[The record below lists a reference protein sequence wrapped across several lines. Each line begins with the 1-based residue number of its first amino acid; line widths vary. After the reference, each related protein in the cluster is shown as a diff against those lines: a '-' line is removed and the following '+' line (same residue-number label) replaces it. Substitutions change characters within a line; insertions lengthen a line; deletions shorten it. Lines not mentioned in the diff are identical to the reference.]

1 MQNKG
6 AILVLAVVLV
16 IVSIYQLSFTGVTYK
31 VKQDAKEYAQG
42 DLNKE
47 LHYLDSIA
55 GLPKDK
61 WSFLGNTFRE
71 CQQKEINLGLDL
83 KGGMNV
89 ILEVSVPDIIKA
101 LSNYSKDTTFLK
113 ALKLAEEYQKSSS
126 EDFVTLFGKAFEEI
140 APGARLAAIFNT
152 MELKDKIDFNS
163 TNEDVLKVLHKEVQD
178 AIDNSFL
185 VLSNRIDRFG
195 VVQPTIQR
203 LSTQGRIMI
212 ELPGVK
218 DPSRVRKLLQETA
231 NLEFWETYE
240 NSEVGPYFVKAN
252 ELLRQ
257 ILSAQ
262 KEQKDSLTAAKTP
275 ATQAAANE
283 KAGQEKN
290 TTTTESDS
298 VSASDSLLKLLES
311 DTSATA
317 KEQQSF
323 EAFKKENPLFAVLR
337 PNTTR
342 DGKYVPGSVV
352 GYAVARD
359 TAIVNKYL
367 NMKQVR
373 ALFPRNLIFRWH
385 FKPYKYAPGQNLFEL
400 HALKVTTRD
409 GRAPLTGE
417 VITSAREEFDQNTG
431 QARVTMSMNAEGSKV
446 WARLT
451 RENVGRAIAIVL
463 DNYVYSAP
471 RVNSE
476 IKGGNSEITG
486 DFTIDEAK
494 DLANMLKSGKMPAP
508 AKIIQEA
515 VVGPTL
521 GQEAIKA
528 GLNSFLIAFLVVL
541 LFMIVYYS
549 PRAGLVADLALFL
562 NVFFILGVLAS
573 LGAVLTLPGIAGI
586 VLTVGMS
593 VDANVLIYERI
604 KEEMRAG
611 KGIKKAI
618 SEGYRNA
625 YSAIIDANATTF
637 FTGVILYIF
646 GTGPIKG
653 FATTLV
659 IGILTS
665 LFSAIFITRLVFERM
680 LTKNSKIT
688 FFTRLTE
695 KAFSNLNFKFIE
707 KRKMA
712 YVISGTFL
720 VISIV
725 SLSTRGLSPGIDFTG
740 GRTYVV
746 RFDKAYPT
754 QDIQQALAKVF
765 GKAPEVKVYGN
776 VDQMKIT
783 TQFMIDDPS
792 ADDLVDST
800 LYVGL
805 KPFLGDNVDFQTFQ
819 EKYKQSSQTV
829 GPTIAYDIKVQAM
842 YAVLLALIFMFLYI
856 MLRFRNWRF
865 GFGAVGALI
874 HDSLIVLGV
883 FSLFYGK
890 LPFSM
895 EIDQS
900 FIAAILTVIGY
911 SVNDTVVVF
920 DRIREYLK
928 LYPKRARE
936 EVLDAAVNSTIGRTI
951 NTSLST
957 IIVLLVV
964 FLFGGEVIR
973 GFIFAML
980 IGVFVGTYSSIFVA
994 TPLVY
999 DTMKDKVPEQD
1010 KKGKEKKKL
1019 KK

>member
-6 AILVLAVVLV
+6 AILFLAVTLAV
-16 IVSIYQLSFTGVTYK
+16 VSIYQLSFTGVTFK
-31 VKQDAKEYAQG
+31 VQKDAKAYAKG

-47 LHYLDSIA
+47 LRYLDSIA
-55 GLPKDK
+55 ELPKEK

-71 CQQKEINLGLDL
+71 CQKKELNLGLDL

-89 ILEVSVPDIIKA
+89 ILEVSVPDILKA
-101 LSNYSKDTTFLK
+101 LSNYSTDTTFVK
-113 ALKLAEEYQKSSS
+113 ALKLAEEYQKSSQ
-126 EDFVTLFGKAFEEI
+126 EDFVNLFGKAFEQI

-152 MELKDKIDFNS
+152 VELKDLIDYNS

-178 AIDNSFL
+178 AIDNSYNIL
-185 VLSNRIDRFG
+185 TNRIDRFG

-218 DPSRVRKLLQETA
+218 DPTRVRKLLQETA
-231 NLEFWETYE
+231 DLEFWETYE
-240 NSEVGPYFVKAN
+240 NSEVGPYLMNAN
-252 ELLRQ
+252 ELLKQ
-257 ILSAQ
+257 ILNVAPKKDTTNTPVPEKTSTETSKNQTTGVKDTTTTADSLIKLLEKDTTAQ
-262 KEQKDSLTAAKTP
+262 KENTQSLEEFKT
-275 ATQAAANE
+275 Q
-283 KAGQEKN
+283 
-290 TTTTESDS
+290 
-298 VSASDSLLKLLES
+298 
-311 DTSATA
+311 
-317 KEQQSF
+317 
-323 EAFKKENPLFAVLR
+323 NPLFAVLI

-352 GYAVARD
+352 GFAHAKD
-359 TAIVNKYL
+359 TSMVNKYL
-367 NMKQVR
+367 SMKQIR
-373 ALFPRNLIFRWH
+373 ALFPRNLKFYWH
-385 FKPYKYAPGQNLFEL
+385 FKPYKYDPQQTLYEL
-400 HALKVTTRD
+400 HAIKVTTRD
-409 GRAPLTGE
+409 GRPPLTGE
-417 VITSAREEFDQNTG
+417 VITSAREEFDQNSG
-431 QARVTMSMNAEGSKV
+431 EAKVTMSMNAEGAKI

-521 GQEAIKA
+521 GKEAINA
-528 GLNSFLIAFLVVL
+528 GLTSFVIAFLMVL
-541 LFMIVYYS
+541 IFMIFYYS
-549 PRAGLVADLALFL
+549 TRAGWVADLALFL

-604 KEEMRAG
+604 KEELRSG

-625 YSAIIDANATTF
+625 YSAIVDANVTTF
-637 FTGVILYIF
+637 LTGVILYVF

-665 LFSAIFITRLVFERM
+665 LFSAIFITRLVFERALNKNNK
-680 LTKNSKIT
+680 LT
-688 FFTRLTE
+688 FATRITE
-695 KAFSNLNFKFIE
+695 KAFTNLNIKFIE
-707 KRKMA
+707 KRKLA
-712 YVISGTFL
+712 YIISGTVIL
-720 VISIV
+720 VSII

-746 RFDKAYPT
+746 RFEKPYPT
-754 QDIQQALAKVF
+754 QDIQKALTKVF
-765 GKAPEVKVYGN
+765 DKVPEVKVYGN

-783 TQFMIDDPS
+783 TQYMIDNPS
-792 ADDLVDST
+792 ADDQVEEKMFE
-800 LYVGL
+800 GL
-805 KPFLGDNVDFQTFQ
+805 KPVLGDNVDLQTFKT
-819 EKYKQSSQTV
+819 KYIQSSQTV

-842 YAVLLALIFMFLYI
+842 WAVFFSLIIIFLYI

-865 GFGAVGALI
+865 GMGAVGALI
-874 HDSLIVLGV
+874 HDSLIVIGT
-883 FSLFYGK
+883 FSLLYGK

-920 DRIREYLK
+920 DRIREYMK
-928 LYPKRARE
+928 LYPKRATE
-936 EVLDAAVNSTIGRTI
+936 EVLDAAINSTIGRTI

-957 IIVLLVV
+957 FIVLLVV
-964 FLFGGEVIR
+964 FIFGGEVIR

-999 DTMKDKVPEQD
+999 DTMKNKHPELD
-1010 KKGKEKKKL
+1010 LTVKGTKKK
-1019 KK
+1019 KKK

>member
-6 AILVLAVVLV
+6 AILVLAVTLV
-16 IVSIYQLSFTGVTYK
+16 IVSIYQLSFTAVTYK

-55 GLPKDK
+55 SLPQEK

-113 ALKLAEEYQKSSS
+113 ALDLAEEYQKSSS

-195 VVQPTIQR
+195 VVQPSIQR

-240 NSEVGPYFVKAN
+240 NSEVGPYLVKAN
-252 ELLRQ
+252 ELLRE
-257 ILSAQ
+257 ILSA
-262 KEQKDSLTAAKTP
+262 KKDSVSPGGESAGVTDKGEQAASVEETAA
-275 ATQAAANE
+275 AQA
-283 KAGQEKN
+283 
-290 TTTTESDS
+290 DS

-317 KEQQSF
+317 KEQQTF

-337 PNTTR
+337 PNTMR
-342 DGKYVPGSVV
+342 DGRYVPGSVV

-359 TAIVNKYL
+359 TALVNKYL
-367 NMKQVR
+367 RMKQVR

-385 FKPYKYAPGQNLFEL
+385 FKPYKYAPEQNLFEL

-521 GQEAIKA
+521 GKEAISA
-528 GLNSFLIAFLVVL
+528 GLNSFAIAFLLVL
-541 LFMIVYYS
+541 IYMILYYS
-549 PRAGLVADLALFL
+549 PRAGVVADLALFL

-618 SEGYRNA
+618 AEGYKNA

-680 LTKNSKIT
+680 LTKNNKIT
-688 FFTRLTE
+688 FYTKMTE

-712 YVISGTFL
+712 YVLSGTLL

-725 SLSTRGLSPGIDFTG
+725 SLAVRGLSPGIDFTG
-740 GRTYVV
+740 GRTYVI

-754 QDIQQALAKVF
+754 QDIQKELAKVF

-776 VDQMKIT
+776 VEQMKIT

-792 ADDLVDST
+792 ADDMVDST
-800 LYVGL
+800 LYTGL
-805 KPFLGDNVDFQTFQ
+805 KPFLGDNVDFRMFQ
-819 EKYKQSSQTV
+819 EHYKQSSQTV

-856 MLRFRNWRF
+856 MLRFRDWRF

-874 HDSLIVLGV
+874 HDSLIVLGT
-883 FSLFYGK
+883 FSVFYGK

-928 LYPKRARE
+928 LYPKRAKE

-964 FLFGGEVIR
+964 FIFGGEVIR

-999 DTMKDKVPEQD
+999 DTMRNKGAAEPE
-1010 KKGKEKKKL
+1010 KKPKEKKR

>member
-6 AILVLAVVLV
+6 AILFLTIVLV
-16 IVSIYQLSFTGVTYK
+16 VVSIYQLSFSVVTYK
-31 VKQDAKEYAQG
+31 VKQDAKEYAKG

-55 GLPKDK
+55 ALPKDK

-101 LSNYSKDTTFLK
+101 LANNSKDTTFLK

-152 MELKDKIDFNS
+152 MELKDKIDYNS
-163 TNEDVLKVLHKEVQD
+163 TNADVLKVLHQEVQD

-203 LSTQGRIMI
+203 LATQGRIMI

-240 NSEVGPYFVKAN
+240 NSEVGPYLEKAN
-252 ELLRQ
+252 KLLRQ
-257 ILSAQ
+257 LLSEKNDTASVQ
-262 KEQKDSLTAAKTP
+262 EDTGTTATAADAGTGKELTAA
-275 ATQAAANE
+275 
-283 KAGQEKN
+283 G
-290 TTTTESDS
+290 DS
-298 VSASDSLLKLLES
+298 VSSSDSLLKLLES
-311 DTSATA
+311 DTTSAAAA
-317 KEQQSF
+317 KEEQSLEMF
-323 EAFKKENPLFAVLR
+323 RKENPLYAVLR
-337 PNTTR
+337 PNLLRNNT
-342 DGKYVPGSVV
+342 YAPGSVV
-352 GYAVARD
+352 GFAFARD
-359 TAIVNKYL
+359 TATVNKYL

-385 FKPYKYAPGQNLFEL
+385 FKPYKYAPGQNIFEL

-409 GRAPLTGE
+409 GKAPLTGE

-431 QARVTMSMNAEGSKV
+431 QAKVTMSMNAEGAKI

-451 RENVGRAIAIVL
+451 RENVGRSIAIVL

-521 GQEAIKA
+521 GKEAIQS
-528 GLNSFLIAFLVVL
+528 GLNSFVIAFLLVL
-541 LFMIVYYS
+541 LYMIFYYS
-549 PRAGLVADLALFL
+549 PRAGLVADIALFA

-604 KEEMRAG
+604 KEELRAG
-611 KGIKKAI
+611 RGIKKAVA
-618 SEGYRNA
+618 EGYKNA
-625 YSAIIDANATTF
+625 YSAIIDANVTTF
-637 FTGVILYIF
+637 ITGIILYAF

-665 LFSAIFITRLVFERM
+665 LFSAIFITRLIFDTM
-680 LTKNSKIT
+680 LNRNNKLTFVTK
-688 FFTRLTE
+688 LTE
-695 KAFSNLNFKFIE
+695 NAFTNLNFKFIE
-707 KRKMA
+707 KRKLA
-712 YVISGTFL
+712 YMISGTLL
-720 VISIV
+720 VISIF

-740 GRTYVV
+740 GRTYVI

-754 QDIQQALAKVF
+754 AEVQQQLAKVF

-776 VDQMKIT
+776 VEQMKIT
-783 TQFMIDDPS
+783 TQYMIDDPS
-792 ADDLVDST
+792 ADDLVDQKM
-800 LYVGL
+800 YEGL
-805 KPFLGDNVDFQTFQ
+805 KPFLGDSVTFQ
-819 EKYKQSSQTV
+819 DFVEKYKQSSQTV

-842 YAVLLALIFMFLYI
+842 YAVLLSLIFMFLYI
-856 MLRFRNWRF
+856 MFRFRNWRF

-874 HDSLIVLGV
+874 HDSLIVLGT
-883 FSLFYGK
+883 FSVFYGK

-928 LYPKRARE
+928 LYPKRPKE

-957 IIVLLVV
+957 LIVLFVV
-964 FLFGGEVIR
+964 FIFGGEVIR

-994 TPLVY
+994 TPIVY
-999 DTMKDKVPEQD
+999 DTMRNKGPE
-1010 KKGKEKKKL
+1010 KEHGKEKKKL

>member
-6 AILVLAVVLV
+6 AILVLAVTLV
-16 IVSIYQLSFTGVTYK
+16 IVSIYQLSFTAVTYK

-55 GLPKDK
+55 SLPKEK

-113 ALKLAEEYQKSSS
+113 ALDLAEEYQKSSS

-195 VVQPTIQR
+195 VVQPSIQR

-240 NSEVGPYFVKAN
+240 NSEVGPYLVKAN
-252 ELLRQ
+252 ELLRE
-257 ILSAQ
+257 ILSA
-262 KEQKDSLTAAKTP
+262 KKDSVSSGGESADVKDKGE
-275 ATQAAANE
+275 QAASV
-283 KAGQEKN
+283 QE
-290 TTTTESDS
+290 TATAQADS

-317 KEQQSF
+317 KEQQTF
-323 EAFKKENPLFAVLR
+323 EAFRKENPLFAVLR
-337 PNTTR
+337 PNTMR
-342 DGKYVPGSVV
+342 DGRYVPGSVV

-359 TAIVNKYL
+359 TALVNKYL
-367 NMKQVR
+367 RMKQVR

-385 FKPYKYAPGQNLFEL
+385 FKPYKYAPEQNLFEL

-521 GQEAIKA
+521 GKEAISA
-528 GLNSFLIAFLVVL
+528 GLNSFAIAFLLVL
-541 LFMIVYYS
+541 IYMILYYS
-549 PRAGLVADLALFL
+549 PRAGVVADLALFL

-618 SEGYRNA
+618 AEGYKNA

-680 LTKNSKIT
+680 LTKNNKLT
-688 FFTRLTE
+688 FFTKLTE

-712 YVISGTFL
+712 YILSGTIL

-725 SLSTRGLSPGIDFTG
+725 SLAVRGLSPGIDFTG
-740 GRTYVV
+740 GRTYVI

-754 QDIQQALAKVF
+754 QDIQKELAKVF

-776 VDQMKIT
+776 VEQMKIT

-792 ADDLVDST
+792 ADDMVDST
-800 LYVGL
+800 LYTGL
-805 KPFLGDNVDFQTFQ
+805 KPFLGDNVDFRMFQ
-819 EKYKQSSQTV
+819 EHYKQSSQTV

-856 MLRFRNWRF
+856 MLRFRDWRF

-874 HDSLIVLGV
+874 HDSLIVLGT
-883 FSLFYGK
+883 FSVFYGK

-928 LYPKRARE
+928 LYPKRAKE

-964 FLFGGEVIR
+964 FIFGGEVIR

-999 DTMKDKVPEQD
+999 DTMRNKGAAEPE
-1010 KKGKEKKKL
+1010 KKPKEKKR

>member
-6 AILVLAVVLV
+6 AILTLAITLAV
-16 IVSIYQLSFTGVTYK
+16 VSIYQLSFTAVTYK
-31 VKQDAKEYAQG
+31 VKKDAKVYAQG

-47 LHYLDSIA
+47 FRYLDSIA
-55 GLPKDK
+55 ELPKDK
-61 WSFLGNTFRE
+61 WSYLGNTFKE
-71 CQQKEINLGLDL
+71 CQQKELNLGLDL

-89 ILEVSVPDIIKA
+89 VLEVSVPDIIKA
-101 LSNYSKDTTFLK
+101 LSNYSRDTTFLR
-113 ALKLAEEYQKSSS
+113 AIGLAKEYQKSSQ
-126 EDFVTLFGKAFEEI
+126 EDFVTLFGKAFEDI

-152 MELKDKIDFNS
+152 VELKDKIDYNS
-163 TNEDVLKVLHKEVQD
+163 TNEDVLKVLHAEVQD
-178 AIDNSFL
+178 AIDNSYNIL
-185 VLSNRIDRFG
+185 TNRIDRFG
-195 VVQPTIQR
+195 VVQPSIQK
-203 LSTQGRIMI
+203 LSTQGRIMV

-218 DPSRVRKLLQETA
+218 DPTRVRKLLQETA
-231 NLEFWETYE
+231 DLEFWETYE
-240 NSEVGPYFVKAN
+240 NSEVGPYLMQAN
-252 ELLRQ
+252 QRLKE
-257 ILSAQ
+257 ILQSTQ
-262 KEQKDSLTAAKTP
+262 KKDTISSKTTTSTLGKKEQTP
-275 ATQAAANE
+275 AINKTA
-283 KAGQEKN
+283 KAGN
-290 TTTTESDS
+290 DTTTT
-298 VSASDSLLKLLES
+298 ADSLIKLIES
-311 DTSATA
+311 DTTNKA
-317 KEQQSF
+317 KTSQSLDQ
-323 EAFKKENPLFAVLR
+323 FKNENPLFAVLI
-337 PNTTR
+337 PNTSR

-352 GYAVARD
+352 GYAHVRD

-367 NMKQVR
+367 HMNQIR
-373 ALFPRNLIFRWH
+373 SIFPRNLRFYWH
-385 FKPYKYAPGQNLFEL
+385 FKAYKYDPQQTLFEL
-400 HALKVTTRD
+400 HTIKVTTRD
-409 GRAPLTGE
+409 GRPPLTGE
-417 VITSAREEFDQNTG
+417 VITSAREEFSQNTG
-431 QARVTMSMNAEGSKV
+431 EAKVTMSMNAEGSKI

-451 RENVGRAIAIVL
+451 RENVGRCIAIVL

-521 GQEAIKA
+521 GKEAINA
-528 GLNSFLIAFLVVL
+528 GLNSFVIAFLLVL
-541 LFMIVYYS
+541 IYMVFYYS
-549 PRAGLVADLALFL
+549 ANGGLVADLALFL

-586 VLTVGMS
+586 VLTVGTS

-604 KEEMRAG
+604 KEELRSG

-625 YSAIIDANATTF
+625 YSAIIDANVTTF
-637 FTGVILYIF
+637 LTGVILYIF
-646 GTGPIKG
+646 GSGPIRG

-665 LFSAIFITRLVFERM
+665 LFAAIFITRLVFERA
-680 LTKNSKIT
+680 LKKNNKLSFVTRFTKT
-688 FFTRLTE
+688 AFT
-695 KAFSNLNFKFIE
+695 NLNFKYIE
-707 KRKMA
+707 KRKLA
-712 YVISGTFL
+712 YLISGTVI

-725 SLSTRGLSPGIDFTG
+725 SLFTRGLSPGIDFTG

-746 RFDKAYPT
+746 RFKKPYPT
-754 QDIQQALAKVF
+754 QDIQKQLTTVF

-776 VDQMKIT
+776 VDQMRIT
-783 TQFMIDDPS
+783 TQYMIDNPS
-792 ADDLVDST
+792 ADDQVDST
-800 LYVGL
+800 LYEGL
-805 KPFLGDNVDFQTFQ
+805 KPFLGDQVDFKTFNT
-819 EKYKQSSQTV
+819 KFKQSSQTV

-842 YAVLLALIFMFLYI
+842 WAVFLALIIIFLYI

-874 HDSLIVLGV
+874 HDSLIVIGM

-895 EIDQS
+895 EIGQS

-920 DRIREYLK
+920 DRIREYLR
-928 LYPKRARE
+928 LYPKRSKE
-936 EVLDAAVNSTIGRTI
+936 EVLDSAINSTISRTI

-957 IIVLLVV
+957 FIVLLVV
-964 FLFGGEVIR
+964 FIFGGEVIR

-980 IGVFVGTYSSIFVA
+980 IGVFVGTYSSVFVA
-994 TPLVY
+994 TPIVY
-999 DTMKDKVPEQD
+999 DTLKKEVPEQVQ
-1010 KKGKEKKKL
+1010 KFKGRKKKL

>member
-6 AILVLAVVLV
+6 AILFLAITLVV
-16 IVSIYQLSFTGVTYK
+16 VSLYQLSFTAVTYK
-31 VKQDAKEYAQG
+31 VKQDAKAYAQG

-101 LSNYSKDTTFLK
+101 LSNYSKDTTFLR

-126 EDFVTLFGKAFEEI
+126 EDFVSLFGKAFETI

-163 TNEDVLKVLHKEVQD
+163 TNADVLKVLHKEVQD

-231 NLEFWETYE
+231 NLEFWETYD
-240 NSEVGPYFVKAN
+240 NSEVGPYLVKAN
-252 ELLRQ
+252 DLLRN
-257 ILSAQ
+257 IL
-262 KEQKDSLTAAKTP
+262 AASGDTTQANTP
-275 ATQAAANE
+275 ASAE
-283 KAGQEKN
+283 KAGGQSKKAEKAAAA
-290 TTTTESDS
+290 SKDS
-298 VSASDSLLKLLES
+298 VSASDSLLQLLQE
-311 DTSATA
+311 DTTKKAN
-317 KEQQSF
+317 EQQSL

-342 DGKYVPGSVV
+342 DGKYVPGSVI
-352 GYAVARD
+352 GYAVAHD
-359 TAIVNKYL
+359 TSVVNRYL
-367 NMKQVR
+367 RMKQVR
-373 ALFPRNLIFRWH
+373 ALFPRNMIFRWH

-451 RENVGRAIAIVL
+451 RENVGRSIAIVL

-521 GQEAIKA
+521 GKEAIHA
-528 GLNSFLIAFLVVL
+528 GLTSFAIAFLIVL
-541 LFMIVYYS
+541 LYMMFYYS
-549 PRAGLVADLALFL
+549 PRAGAVADLALFL
-562 NVFFILGVLAS
+562 NVFFIVGVLAS

-586 VLTVGMS
+586 VLTVGTS

-604 KEEMRAG
+604 KEELRAG

-618 SEGYRNA
+618 AEGYKNA
-625 YSAIIDANATTF
+625 NSAIIDANVTTF

-665 LFSAIFITRLVFERM
+665 LFSAIFITRLVYERM
-680 LTKNSKIT
+680 LKKNSVIT
-688 FFTRLTE
+688 FSTKLTE
-695 KAFSNLNFKFIE
+695 KAFSNMNFRFIE
-707 KRKMA
+707 KRKIA
-712 YVISGTFL
+712 YVISGLLILTA
-720 VISIV
+720 IV
-725 SLSTRGLSPGIDFTG
+725 SLTIRGLSPGIDFTG

-754 QDIQQALAKVF
+754 QDVQKELAKVF
-765 GKAPEVKVYGN
+765 GKVPEVKVYGN
-776 VDQMKIT
+776 VDQLKIT
-783 TQFMIDDPS
+783 TQYMIDDPS
-792 ADDLVDST
+792 ADNLVDQK
-800 LYVGL
+800 LYQGL

-829 GPTIAYDIKVQAM
+829 GPTIAYDIKIQAM

-865 GFGAVGALI
+865 GFGAVAALI
-874 HDSLIVLGV
+874 HDSLIVLGI
-883 FSLFYGK
+883 FSLFYGIM
-890 LPFSM
+890 PFSM

-911 SVNDTVVVF
+911 SVNDTVVVY
-920 DRIREYLK
+920 DRIREYLR
-928 LYPKRARE
+928 LYPKRAKE

-957 IIVLLVV
+957 FLVLLVV

-999 DTMKDKVPEQD
+999 DTMKDKGPDHQE
-1010 KKGKEKKKL
+1010 KTPKRKKKL

>member
-6 AILVLAVVLV
+6 AILVLAVTLV
-16 IVSIYQLSFTGVTYK
+16 IVSIYQLSFTAITYK

-55 GLPKDK
+55 SLPKEK

-113 ALKLAEEYQKSSS
+113 ALDLAEEYQKSSS

-195 VVQPTIQR
+195 VVQPSIQR

-240 NSEVGPYFVKAN
+240 NSEVGPYLVKAN

-262 KEQKDSLTAAKTP
+262 KDSLAVGGETTDVKDKSETADTARET
-275 ATQAAANE
+275 ATAQ
-283 KAGQEKN
+283 G
-290 TTTTESDS
+290 DS
-298 VSASDSLLKLLES
+298 ISASDSLLKLLET

-317 KEQQSF
+317 KEQQTF

-337 PNTTR
+337 PNTMR
-342 DGKYVPGSVV
+342 DGRYVPGSVV
-352 GYAVARD
+352 GYTVARD
-359 TAIVNKYL
+359 TALVNKYL
-367 NMKQVR
+367 RMKQVR

-385 FKPYKYAPGQNLFEL
+385 FKPYKYAPEQNLFEL

-451 RENVGRAIAIVL
+451 RENVGRAIAIML

-494 DLANMLKSGKMPAP
+494 DLSNMLKSGKMPAP

-521 GQEAIKA
+521 GQEAISA
-528 GLNSFLIAFLVVL
+528 GLNSFAIAFLLVL
-541 LFMIVYYS
+541 IFMILYYS

-618 SEGYRNA
+618 SEGYKNA

-680 LTKNSKIT
+680 LTKNNKLT
-688 FFTRLTE
+688 FYTKLTE
-695 KAFSNLNFKFIE
+695 KAFSNLHIRFIE

-712 YVISGTFL
+712 YVLSGTIL
-720 VISIV
+720 VISII
-725 SLSTRGLSPGIDFTG
+725 SLTVRGLSPGIDFTG

-746 RFDKAYPT
+746 RFDKTYPT
-754 QDIQQALAKVF
+754 QDVQKELAKVL

-776 VDQMKIT
+776 IEQMKIT

-800 LYVGL
+800 LYTGL
-805 KPFLGDNVDFQTFQ
+805 KPFLGDNVDFTTFQ
-819 EKYKQSSQTV
+819 EHYKQSSQTV

-842 YAVLLALIFMFLYI
+842 YAVFLALIFMFLYI

-865 GFGAVGALI
+865 GFGAVGALV
-874 HDSLIVLGV
+874 HDSLIVLGT
-883 FSLFYGK
+883 FSIFYGK

-928 LYPKRARE
+928 LYPKRAKE

-964 FLFGGEVIR
+964 FIFGGEVIR

-999 DTMKDKVPEQD
+999 DTMKNKEAEQE
-1010 KKGKEKKKL
+1010 KKPKEKKKG

>member
-6 AILVLAVVLV
+6 AILFLAITLVV
-16 IVSIYQLSFTGVTYK
+16 VSLYQLSFTAVTYK

-55 GLPKDK
+55 GLPKEK

-101 LSNYSKDTTFLK
+101 LANYSKDTTFLR
-113 ALKLAEEYQKSSS
+113 ALDLAKEYQKSSS
-126 EDFVTLFGKAFEEI
+126 EDFVTLFGKAFETI

-163 TNEDVLKVLHKEVQD
+163 TNEDVLKVIHKEVQD

-240 NSEVGPYFVKAN
+240 NSEVGPYLAKAN
-252 ELLRQ
+252 DLLRQ
-257 ILSAQ
+257 ILAAR
-262 KEQKDSLTAAKTP
+262 KDTLQKDNTVSSGKTNG
-275 ATQAAANE
+275 QGEQVQE
-283 KAGQEKN
+283 KAAVPK
-290 TTTTESDS
+290 DS
-298 VSASDSLLKLLES
+298 VSASDSLLELLQS
-311 DTSATA
+311 DTVKNV
-317 KEQQSF
+317 KEEQSL
-323 EAFKKENPLFAVLR
+323 EAFKKQNPLFAVLR
-337 PNTTR
+337 PYTTR
-342 DGKYVPGSVV
+342 DGKYMPGSVV

-359 TAIVNKYL
+359 TSLVNKYL
-367 NMKQVR
+367 HMKQIR

-385 FKPYKYAPGQNLFEL
+385 FKPDKYSPGQNIFFL

-431 QARVTMSMNAEGSKV
+431 QARVTMSMNAEGAKV

-451 RENVGRAIAIVL
+451 RENVGRSIAIVL

-471 RVNSE
+471 RVNGE

-521 GQEAIKA
+521 GKEAIHA
-528 GLNSFLIAFLVVL
+528 GLTSFAIAFLIVL
-541 LFMIVYYS
+541 LYMMFYYS
-549 PRAGLVADLALFL
+549 PRAGAVADLALFL

-586 VLTVGMS
+586 VLTVGTS

-604 KEEMRAG
+604 KEELRAG

-618 SEGYRNA
+618 AEGYRNA
-625 YSAIIDANATTF
+625 NSAIIDANVTTF
-637 FTGVILYIF
+637 FTGVILYVF

-665 LFSAIFITRLVFERM
+665 LFSAIFITRLVYERM
-680 LTKNSKIT
+680 LKKNSVIT
-688 FFTRLTE
+688 FTTKLTE
-695 KAFSNLNFKFIE
+695 KAFSNMNFKFIE

-712 YVISGTFL
+712 YVISGLLILT
-720 VISIV
+720 SII

-754 QDIQQALAKVF
+754 QDVQKELAKVF
-765 GKAPEVKVYGN
+765 GKVPEVKVYGN
-776 VDQMKIT
+776 VDQLKIT
-783 TQFMIDDPS
+783 TQYMIDDPS
-792 ADDLVDST
+792 ADNLVDQK
-800 LYVGL
+800 LYEGL

-829 GPTIAYDIKVQAM
+829 GPTIAYDIKIQAM

-856 MLRFRNWRF
+856 MLRFRSWRF
-865 GFGAVGALI
+865 GFGAVAALI
-874 HDSLIVLGV
+874 HDSLIVLGT
-883 FSLFYGK
+883 FSLFYNIM
-890 LPFSM
+890 PFSM

-911 SVNDTVVVF
+911 SVNDTVVVY

-928 LYPKRARE
+928 LYPKRAKE

-957 IIVLLVV
+957 FLVLLVV

-999 DTMKDKVPEQD
+999 DTMKDKGPEQQE
-1010 KKGKEKKKL
+1010 KKLKGKKKL

>member
-6 AILVLAVVLV
+6 AILFLAVTLAV
-16 IVSIYQLSFTGVTYK
+16 VSIYQLSFTVVTYK
-31 VKQDAKEYAQG
+31 VRKDAKEYAQG

-47 LHYLDSIA
+47 YRYLDSIA
-55 GLPKDK
+55 DLPKDK

-71 CQQKEINLGLDL
+71 CQQKELNLGLDL

-89 ILEVSVPDIIKA
+89 ILEVSVPDILRA
-101 LSNYSKDTTFLK
+101 LSNYSTDTTFLK
-113 ALKLAEEYQKSSS
+113 ALNLAKEMQKSSQ
-126 EDFVTLFGKAFEEI
+126 EDFVTLFGKAFEQI
-140 APGARLAAIFNT
+140 VPGARLAAIFNT
-152 MELKDKIDFNS
+152 VELKDKIDYNS
-163 TNEDVLKVLHKEVQD
+163 TNADVLKVLHQEIQD
-178 AIDNSFL
+178 AIDNAYNIL
-185 VLSNRIDRFG
+185 TNRIDRFG

-218 DPSRVRKLLQETA
+218 NPARVRKLLQETA
-231 NLEFWETYE
+231 DLEFWETYE
-240 NSEVGPYFVKAN
+240 NSEIGPYLMQAN
-252 ELLRQ
+252 EMLKK
-257 ILSAQ
+257 ILKPVKRDTTQSSQVPAKKEAANKNNKNTSANV
-262 KEQKDSLTAAKTP
+262 KDTTASADSLI
-275 ATQAAANE
+275 
-283 KAGQEKN
+283 
-290 TTTTESDS
+290 
-298 VSASDSLLKLLES
+298 KLLES
-311 DTSATA
+311 DTTKK
-317 KEQQSF
+317 KESPQSL
-323 EAFKKENPLFAVLR
+323 EEFKTENPLFAVLI
-337 PNTTR
+337 PNTSR
-342 DGKYVPGSVV
+342 DRKYMPGSVV
-352 GYAVARD
+352 GFAHARD
-359 TAIVNKYL
+359 TATVNKYL
-367 NMKQVR
+367 HMKQVR
-373 ALFPRNLIFRWH
+373 AIFPRNLKFYWH
-385 FKPYKYAPGQNLFEL
+385 FKPYKYDPQQSLFEL
-400 HALKVTTRD
+400 HAIKVTTRD
-409 GRAPLTGE
+409 GRPPLTGE
-417 VITSAREEFDQNTG
+417 VITGAREEFDQNTG
-431 QARVTMSMNAEGSKV
+431 EAKVTMSMNAEGAKT

-451 RENVGRAIAIVL
+451 RENVGKAIAIVL

-521 GQEAIKA
+521 GKEAINA
-528 GLNSFLIAFLVVL
+528 GMTSFLIAFILVL
-541 LFMIVYYS
+541 AYMIFYYS
-549 PRAGLVADLALFL
+549 TRAGWVADLALFL

-604 KEEMRAG
+604 KEELRAG
-611 KGIKKAI
+611 KGMKKAI
-618 SEGYRNA
+618 SEGYKHA
-625 YSAIIDANATTF
+625 YSAIVDANVTTF
-637 FTGVILYIF
+637 LTGVILYVL

-665 LFSAIFITRLVFERM
+665 LFSAIFITRLVFERA
-680 LTKNSKIT
+680 LKTNSKLTFVTRFTKNA
-688 FFTRLTE
+688 FT
-695 KAFSNLNFKFIE
+695 NLNFKYIE
-707 KRKMA
+707 KRKLA
-712 YVISGTFL
+712 YAISGTVIL
-720 VISIV
+720 ISIV
-725 SLSTRGLSPGIDFTG
+725 SLFIRGLSPGIDFTG

-746 RFDKAYPT
+746 RFDKAYPS
-754 QDIQQALAKVF
+754 QEIQMDLAKVF

-776 VDQMKIT
+776 IRQMKIT
-783 TQFMIDDPS
+783 TQYMIDDPS
-792 ADDLVDST
+792 ADNQVDQK
-800 LYVGL
+800 LYKGL
-805 KPFLGDNVDFQTFQ
+805 KPLLGDQVDIKTFI

-829 GPTIAYDIKVQAM
+829 GPTIAYDIKIQAM
-842 YAVLLALIFMFLYI
+842 WAVFFSLVIMFLYI

-865 GFGAVGALI
+865 GMGAVGALI
-874 HDSLIVLGV
+874 HDSMIVIGM
-883 FSLFYGK
+883 FSLLYGR

-895 EIDQS
+895 EIGQS

-920 DRIREYLK
+920 DRIREYMK
-928 LYPKRARE
+928 LYPKRATE
-936 EVLDAAVNSTIGRTI
+936 EVLDAAINSTIGRTI

-957 IIVLLVV
+957 FIVLLVV
-964 FLFGGEVIR
+964 FIFGGEVIR

-999 DTMKDKVPEQD
+999 DTLDNKHPELET
-1010 KKGKEKKKL
+1010 KIIGKKKKN